1 MCGAC
6 ICVYGFI
13 CPCTHLQR
21 LKDDA
26 GCFLLISTIFL
37 RQNLS
42 LNPELGFPARWVA
55 SESPVI
61 LFHLLL
67 VLGLQACIG
76 DGFLSYMGSGDL
88 NLGSYAYIV
97 KSSNLLNHPLMPW
110 QNIFSLLIWVVDSHD
125 QIDGFF
131 PIVMISIWRLSHT
144 NAYLLKILF
153 QCHIQKWGFLRSYEV
168 MPILTSLIDEPIDRF
183 IMLQNYWEFLETL
196 RGTSQLYKHHWAS
209 TVCWAP
215 FSFHFPCPSG
225 SSFPHPSPLLFRL
238 LSWHEF
244 FVLLRVPIT
253 LVLQL
258 VLSWINRTQNHGLN
272 PLTKTNL
279 SFCTSVLRRYFIMM
293 IK

>member
-131 PIVMISIWRLSHT
+131 SHC
-144 NAYLLKILF
+144 NDF
-153 QCHIQKWGFLRSYEV
+153 N
-168 MPILTSLIDEPIDRF
+168 M
-183 IMLQNYWEFLETL
+183 
-196 RGTSQLYKHHWAS
+196 
-209 TVCWAP
+209 
-215 FSFHFPCPSG
+215 
-225 SSFPHPSPLLFRL
+225 
-238 LSWHEF
+238 
-244 FVLLRVPIT
+244 
-253 LVLQL
+253 
-258 VLSWINRTQNHGLN
+258 
-272 PLTKTNL
+272 
-279 SFCTSVLRRYFIMM
+279 TSVPHKCLFVEDFIPMPYSEVG
-293 IK
+293 IFEKLWGHANTDLTDRWTHW